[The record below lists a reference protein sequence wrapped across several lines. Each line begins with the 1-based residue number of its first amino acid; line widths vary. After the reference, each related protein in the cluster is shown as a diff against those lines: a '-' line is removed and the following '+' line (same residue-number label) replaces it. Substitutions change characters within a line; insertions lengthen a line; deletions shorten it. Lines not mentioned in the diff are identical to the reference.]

1 MTDLL
6 YEKLVKR
13 FEEVTSLPPQQVGP
27 LTPIYKEVTKRLK
40 VMPWFTIGLVSI
52 LVVFALYVV
61 FGSSITFL
69 VSSLQRGF

>member
-1 MTDLL
+1 MADLL

-40 VMPWFTIGLVSI
+40 VMPWVTIGMVSI
-52 LVVFALYVV
+52 LVVFVLYVV
-61 FGSSITFL
+61 LGNSITFL
-69 VSSLQRGF
+69 ASRLQRGF